1 MPPPLFSIAYLPLT
15 QEQHVPV
22 HTAVRPFFKI
32 NCEELSDMFGPS
44 TNISQ
49 NIFEFGC
56 ILDPAPATPIFALFE
71 ALKALKNPKMKTK
84 RVRRKQTSGI
94 ESASL

>member
-1 MPPPLFSIAYLPLT
+1 MPPPLFGIAYLPLT
-15 QEQHVPV
+15 PEQHVPV